1 MKSAAVLLAFT
12 FQTCGPPTA
21 PTPVEEEIAWDC
33 ERILT
38 HPIRKTYVDRC
49 ENLKTGEIEVR
60 EAV

>member
-1 MKSAAVLLAFT
+1 MKSATVLLAVT
-12 FQTCGPPTA
+12 ISCAPPTA

-60 EAV
+60 EVV

>member
-1 MKSAAVLLAFT
+1 MKSAAWVLCFT
-12 FQTCGPPTA
+12 FQTCAPPTA
-21 PTPVEEEIAWDC
+21 PTPVEEVIAWEC

-60 EAV
+60 EVV

>member
-1 MKSAAVLLAFT
+1 MKSATVLLAVT
-12 FQTCGPPTA
+12 FSCAPPTA

-60 EAV
+60 EVV